1 MSVTITI
8 PDTIAGAIRIPEAH
22 LQERLCEELAVTLYA
37 DGALSFGQAREL
49 AGVGKFEFG
58 QLLSKHG
65 TPRHYTN
72 EELEDD
78 LKYAGY
84 PARRT

>member
-8 PDTIAGAIRIPEAH
+8 PDTITGAIRLPEAR

-37 DGALSFGQAREL
+37 DGVLAFGKAREL
-49 AGVGKFEFG
+49 AGAGKFEFG
-58 QLLSKHG
+58 QLLAKHG
-65 TPRHYTN
+65 TPRHYTS

-78 LKYAGY
+78 LKYAGCL
-84 PARRT
+84 

>member
-8 PDTIAGAIRIPEAH
+8 PDTIAGAIRLPEAR
-22 LQERLCEELAVTLYA
+22 LQERLCEELAVMLYA
-37 DGALSFGQAREL
+37 DGALAFGKAREL

-58 QLLSKHG
+58 QLLVKHG

-78 LKYAGY
+78 LKYAGCL
-84 PARRT
+84 